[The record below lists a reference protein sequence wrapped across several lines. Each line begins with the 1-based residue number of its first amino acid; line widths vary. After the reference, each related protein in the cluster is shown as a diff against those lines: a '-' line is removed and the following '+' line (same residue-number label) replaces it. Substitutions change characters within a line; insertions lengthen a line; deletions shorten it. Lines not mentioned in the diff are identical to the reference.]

1 MPQTDPQTP
10 TVPQTPVA
18 FADMT
23 RLDKI
28 LAEFDRLHAQTAA
41 TVERIEAKYE
51 EIQSMAM
58 QNRDDTSALIAV
70 FDEIREQFAALVERL
85 DTQPQAARN
94 RVETEVPNLEKFV
107 PRADFD
113 AALNRANTLQ
123 HDLMTEKASQREK
136 HIEDLLRA
144 GLQSSQIVP
153 ATQDYYRAMC
163 QMEGGI
169 EAFER
174 FLQKAPPLL
183 NPVSKLD
190 SSLSLDTR
198 LADPALEFARNA
210 ALRDEFGTLE
220 RYRAYRLATEA
231 GLVVSVAKEGA

>member
-10 TVPQTPVA
+10 TVPQLPMA
-18 FADMT
+18 N
-23 RLDKI
+23 LDEN
-28 LAEFDRLHAQTAA
+28 LAEIARLHEQMTA
-41 TVERIEAKYE
+41 TVERIEAKSD
-51 EIQSMAM
+51 EIQSKAM
-58 QNRDDTSALIAV
+58 RNRDDTSALIAELG
-70 FDEIREQFAALVERL
+70 EIREQLAALIERL
-85 DTQPQAARN
+85 DAQPQAARN
-94 RVETEVPNLEKFV
+94 RVETEVPDLEKFV

-136 HIEDLLRA
+136 HIEDLLKA
-144 GLQSSQIVP
+144 GLQSSQICP
-153 ATQDYYRAMC
+153 ATQDYYRSMC

-174 FLQKAPPLL
+174 FLRKAPPLISS
-183 NPVSKLD
+183 VSGLD
-190 SSLSLDTR
+190 SNLHPAAR
-198 LADPALEFARNA
+198 LADPAVEFASNA

-231 GLVVSVAKEGA
+231 GLVVSVTKEGA